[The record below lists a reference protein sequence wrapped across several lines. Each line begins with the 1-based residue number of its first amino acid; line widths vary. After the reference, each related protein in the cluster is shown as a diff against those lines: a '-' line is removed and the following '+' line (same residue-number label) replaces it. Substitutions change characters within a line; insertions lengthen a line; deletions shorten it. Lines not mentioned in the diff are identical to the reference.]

1 MFRRSL
7 VVLAKNRPRTI
18 VRDPRKKRLPAAVS
32 QNSLTQQQELE
43 QQQSQIQERQQ
54 MAFEPSRQNQ
64 HSIGS
69 TMGSYALAGF
79 GMSIGF
85 AFVGALFGGF

>member
-1 MFRRSL
+1 MFRKSL
-7 VVLAKNRPRTI
+7 VVLSKNKPRTI
-18 VRDPRKKRLPAAVS
+18 VRDPRKKRLPAEVS
-32 QNSLTQQQELE
+32 HHRALTAQQQQE
-43 QQQSQIQERQQ
+43 QQQQIQERQQ

-64 HSIGS
+64 QSIGS

-85 AFVGALFGGF
+85 ALVGALFGGF